1 MASKG
6 QIRDERAIATI
17 ADAYATIATTNVTP
31 YYELDR
37 ALFEISEGLAR
48 SKTR

>member
-1 MASKG
+1 MGK
-6 QIRDERAIATI
+6 IRDEESVSVI

-37 ALFEISEGLAR
+37 ALFVIAEGLNRMNGKKNA
-48 SKTR
+48 